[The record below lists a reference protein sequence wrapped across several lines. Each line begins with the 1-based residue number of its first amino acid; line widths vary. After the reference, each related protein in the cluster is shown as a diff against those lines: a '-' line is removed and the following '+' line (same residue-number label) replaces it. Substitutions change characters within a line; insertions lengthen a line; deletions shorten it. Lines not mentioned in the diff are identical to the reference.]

1 MIIFKT
7 GASLAKIIAAERFAK
22 RSIGFVPTMGALHNG
37 HISLIEAATKENN
50 TVVCSIFINPTQFN
64 NTSDYHLYPVTI
76 EKDIEKLEVA
86 GCTIL
91 FLPSNDEV
99 YPTTYTSKS
108 YNIGFL
114 ETVLEGVH
122 RPGHFQGVCQVV
134 DILLNIVRP
143 HKLYLGQ
150 KDFQQCMVINKLLDI
165 TGQKENIQ
173 LRIMPTLREKNG
185 LAMSSRNLRLTENQ
199 REQAIEIYKAL
210 QFMKDNIGSEKL
222 TVLKQKAAKMLEQ
235 QGFKIDYVEIANAHD
250 LSIAENAD
258 KKIVGLIAATLGE
271 VRLIDNLLLN

>member
-1 MIIFKT
+1 
-7 GASLAKIIAAERFAK
+7 
-22 RSIGFVPTMGALHNG
+22 
-37 HISLIEAATKENN
+37 
-50 TVVCSIFINPTQFN
+50 
-64 NTSDYHLYPVTI
+64 
-76 EKDIEKLEVA
+76 
-86 GCTIL
+86 
-91 FLPSNDEV
+91 
-99 YPTTYTSKS
+99 
-108 YNIGFL
+108 
-114 ETVLEGVH
+114 
-122 RPGHFQGVCQVV
+122 
-134 DILLNIVRP
+134 
-143 HKLYLGQ
+143 
-150 KDFQQCMVINKLLDI
+150 MVINKLLDI

-210 QFMKDNIGSEKL
+210 QFMKDNIGSEQL